1 MSRTLKI
8 RIASRAEALDA
19 FEVAWNQSAGRVPA
33 ETESVLGFSDLPLLL
48 ATLTPARW
56 ALLARLR
63 GAGPQSVNALAK
75 LAGRDYKNVHTDV
88 RVLADLGLVA
98 RREDAKVEV
107 AWDRVAA
114 EFRLPAA
121 PANAGS

>member
-1 MSRTLKI
+1 MSKTLKI

-19 FEVAWNQSAGRVPA
+19 FEVAWNQSAGRVPSQS
-33 ETESVLGFSDLPLLL
+33 ESVLGFTDLPLLL

-63 GAGPQSVNALAK
+63 EAGPQSVNALAK

-88 RVLADLGLVA
+88 RVLADLGLIA
-98 RREDAKVEV
+98 RREDARVEV
-107 AWDRVAA
+107 AWDRVIA
-114 EFRLPAA
+114 ELRL
-121 PANAGS
+121 G